1 MGTVLELCTCHAS
14 ETVIPNYKSLIDDE
28 NKPSINNK
36 NEVNDQNNAELEED
50 KNDKK
55 IINNEI
61 KNNKTNEIDAY
72 DKKNSSSNN
81 ALLVTS
87 SKKRRHSKI
96 SKNSKNKERD
106 KEKDKDKKS
115 KKESKQKN
123 GDEKSPKSPKSSK
136 SPKKRKNKSKT
147 DADSKNDEKTKK
159 NNNEEII
166 DKINISETI
175 LSELVLNDKLKTIP
189 KEKKK
194 KIKGRNNINFVII
207 GDKDV
212 GKSAF
217 CIRYNENRFE
227 DFYIPSIAKENYA
240 KIINFNSHNYKL
252 NFTII
257 WEDIEIYNQEI
268 ILDAADCFIII
279 YDITKIRSFNLI
291 NIYLRYLKKYIFFFD
306 KEGKNPNFCLV
317 ANKTDLEG
325 YRKIGLE
332 LVNKSILNNGFKHFD
347 ISVKTGKNIINVI
360 QYFIQ
365 IFDKIA
371 FSEK

>member
-14 ETVIPNYKSLIDDE
+14 DTVIPNYKSLIDDE
-28 NKPSINNK
+28 NKPPNNNK
-36 NEVNDQNNAELEED
+36 NEVNDQDNAELEED

-55 IINNEI
+55 IINDEI
-61 KNNKTNEIDAY
+61 KNNKTNEIDGY

-81 ALLVTS
+81 ALLLTS

-96 SKNSKNKERD
+96 SKNSKNKD
-106 KEKDKDKKS
+106 KEKDKDKNKDKDKKS

-123 GDEKSPKSPKSSK
+123 SDEKSPKR
-136 SPKKRKNKSKT
+136 RKNKNKT
-147 DADSKNDEKTKK
+147 DTDSKSDEKTKK

-175 LSELVLNDKLKTIP
+175 ISELVLNDKLKTIP

-227 DFYIPSIAKENYA
+227 DFYIPSIATENYA

-257 WEDIEIYNQEI
+257 WEDIEIYNQES

-291 NIYLRYLKKYIFFFD
+291 NIYLKYLKKYIFFFD
-306 KEGKNPNFCLV
+306 KEGKSPNFCLA
-317 ANKTDLEG
+317 ANKSDLEG

-332 LVNKSILNNGFKHFD
+332 LVNKSISNNGFKHFD
-347 ISVKTGKNIINVI
+347 ISVKTGKNIINII
-360 QYFIQ
+360 QYFVQ

>member
-1 MGTVLELCTCHAS
+1 MGTILELCTCHAS

-123 GDEKSPKSPKSSK
+123 GDEKSPKSSK
-136 SPKKRKNKSKT
+136 SPKRRKNKNKI

-306 KEGKNPNFCLV
+306 KEGKSPNFCLA
-317 ANKTDLEG
+317 ANKSDLEG

-332 LVNKSILNNGFKHFD
+332 LVDKSISNNGFKHFD
-347 ISVKTGKNIINVI
+347 ISVKTGKNINNII
-360 QYFIQ
+360 QYFVQ

>member
-1 MGTVLELCTCHAS
+1 MGTVLELCTCNAS

-28 NKPSINNK
+28 NKVSNNNK
-36 NEVNDQNNAELEED
+36 NEVNDQDNAELEED

-72 DKKNSSSNN
+72 DKKNSSSN
-81 ALLVTS
+81 ALLLTS

-96 SKNSKNKERD
+96 SKNSRNKEKD
-106 KEKDKDKKS
+106 KNKDKDKKS
-115 KKESKQKN
+115 KKESKQN
-123 GDEKSPKSPKSSK
+123 NDDEK
-136 SPKKRKNKSKT
+136 SPKKRKNKNKT
-147 DADSKNDEKTKK
+147 DTESKNDEKTKK
-159 NNNEEII
+159 NNNEEITE
-166 DKINISETI
+166 KINISETLI
-175 LSELVLNDKLKTIP
+175 SELVLNDKLKTIP

-257 WEDIEIYNQEI
+257 WEDIEIYNQES

-279 YDITKIRSFNLI
+279 YDITRIRSFNLI

-306 KEGKNPNFCLV
+306 KEGKSPNFCLA
-317 ANKTDLEG
+317 ANKSDLEG

-347 ISVKTGKNIINVI
+347 ISVKTGKNISNII
-360 QYFIQ
+360 QYFVQ

>member
-1 MGTVLELCTCHAS
+1 MGTVLELCTCNAS

-28 NKPSINNK
+28 NKVSNNNK
-36 NEVNDQNNAELEED
+36 NEVNDQDNAELEED

-72 DKKNSSSNN
+72 DKKNSSSN
-81 ALLVTS
+81 ALLLTS

-96 SKNSKNKERD
+96 SKNSKNKEKD
-106 KEKDKDKKS
+106 KNKDKDKKS
-115 KKESKQKN
+115 KKESKQNN
-123 GDEKSPKSPKSSK
+123 GDEK
-136 SPKKRKNKSKT
+136 SPKKRKNKNKT
-147 DADSKNDEKTKK
+147 DTESKNDEKTKK
-159 NNNEEII
+159 NNNEEITE
-166 DKINISETI
+166 KINISETLI
-175 LSELVLNDKLKTIP
+175 SELVLNDKLKTIP

-257 WEDIEIYNQEI
+257 WEDIEIYNQESS
-268 ILDAADCFIII
+268 LAAADCFIII

-306 KEGKNPNFCLV
+306 KEGKNPNFCLA
-317 ANKTDLEG
+317 ANKSDLEG
-325 YRKIGLE
+325 YRKVGLE

-347 ISVKTGKNIINVI
+347 ISVKTGKNIINII

>member
-1 MGTVLELCTCHAS
+1 M
-14 ETVIPNYKSLIDDE
+14 K
-28 NKPSINNK
+28 
-36 NEVNDQNNAELEED
+36 
-50 KNDKK
+50 
-55 IINNEI
+55 
-61 KNNKTNEIDAY
+61 
-72 DKKNSSSNN
+72 
-81 ALLVTS
+81 LLYL
-87 SKKRRHSKI
+87 
-96 SKNSKNKERD
+96 N
-106 KEKDKDKKS
+106 
-115 KKESKQKN
+115 
-123 GDEKSPKSPKSSK
+123 
-136 SPKKRKNKSKT
+136 
-147 DADSKNDEKTKK
+147 
-159 NNNEEII
+159 
-166 DKINISETI
+166 

-257 WEDIEIYNQEI
+257 WEDIEIYNQES

-279 YDITKIRSFNLI
+279 YDITRIRSFNLI

-306 KEGKNPNFCLV
+306 KEGKSPNFCLA
-317 ANKTDLEG
+317 ANKSDLEG

-347 ISVKTGKNIINVI
+347 ISVKTGKNISNII
-360 QYFIQ
+360 QYFVQ

>member
-1 MGTVLELCTCHAS
+1 MGTILELCTCHAS
-14 ETVIPNYKSLIDDE
+14 EIVIPNYKSLIDKEDDAL
-28 NKPSINNK
+28 NNNK
-36 NEVNDQNNAELEED
+36 NEVNNDQNNEVLNEN

-55 IINNEI
+55 IINNNI
-61 KNNKTNEIDAY
+61 QNNKNNDSETY
-72 DKKNSSSNN
+72 DKKNSLSNT
-81 ALLVTS
+81 LQLTS
-87 SKKRRHSKI
+87 SKKRRNSKV
-96 SKNSKNKERD
+96 SKNSRN
-106 KEKDKDKKS
+106 KDKDKDKGKS
-115 KKESKQKN
+115 KDKKRKKESKQRSD
-123 GDEKSPKSPKSSK
+123 DEKSPTKKKSKYK
-136 SPKKRKNKSKT
+136 MDTDSKT
-147 DADSKNDEKTKK
+147 DEKAKK
-159 NNNEEII
+159 NNNEEIT
-166 DKINISETI
+166 DKINISETLI
-175 LSELVLNDKLKTIP
+175 SELVLNDKLKSIP
-189 KEKKK
+189 KDKKK

-207 GDKDV
+207 GDKEV

-217 CIRYNENRFE
+217 CIRYFENRFE
-227 DFYIPSIAKENYA
+227 DFYIPSISKENYT
-240 KIINFNSHNYKL
+240 KMINFNNHNYKL

-257 WEDIEIYNQEI
+257 WEDIEIFNQESV
-268 ILDAADCFIII
+268 LTAADCFIII
-279 YDITKIRSFNLI
+279 YDITKIRSFNFI
-291 NIYLRYLKKYIFFFD
+291 NIYLRYLKKYTFFFD

>member
-1 MGTVLELCTCHAS
+1 MGTVLELCTCNAS

-28 NKPSINNK
+28 NKVSNNNK
-36 NEVNDQNNAELEED
+36 NEVNDQDNAELEED

-72 DKKNSSSNN
+72 DKKNSSSN
-81 ALLVTS
+81 ALLLTS

-96 SKNSKNKERD
+96 SKNSKNKEKD
-106 KEKDKDKKS
+106 KNKDKDKKS
-115 KKESKQKN
+115 KKESKQN
-123 GDEKSPKSPKSSK
+123 NDDEK
-136 SPKKRKNKSKT
+136 SPKKRKNKNKT
-147 DADSKNDEKTKK
+147 DTESKNDEKTKK

-166 DKINISETI
+166 DKINISETL

-257 WEDIEIYNQEI
+257 WEDIEIYNQES

-279 YDITKIRSFNLI
+279 YDINKIRNFNLI

-306 KEGKNPNFCLV
+306 KEGKSPNFCLA
-317 ANKTDLEG
+317 ANKSDLEG

-347 ISVKTGKNIINVI
+347 ISVKTGKNIINII

-365 IFDKIA
+365 IFDKIV
-371 FSEK
+371 FFDK

>member
-14 ETVIPNYKSLIDDE
+14 ETVIPNNKSLIGIDD
-28 NKPSINNK
+28 NALNNNK
-36 NEVNDQNNAELEED
+36 NEVKSEQNNVELDEN

-61 KNNKTNEIDAY
+61 KNNKVNDIEAY
-72 DKKNSSSNN
+72 DKKNSSSN
-81 ALLVTS
+81 ALLLTS
-87 SKKRRHSKI
+87 PKKKRNSKI
-96 SKNSKNKERD
+96 SKNSRNKD
-106 KEKDKDKKS
+106 KEKEKDKDKDKKS

-123 GDEKSPKSPKSSK
+123 SDEKSPK
-136 SPKKRKNKSKT
+136 KKRNKYKTDTDSKT
-147 DADSKNDEKTKK
+147 DEKTKK
-159 NNNEEII
+159 NNNEETS
-166 DKINISETI
+166 DKINISETLI
-175 LSELVLNDKLKTIP
+175 SELVLNDKLKTIP

-227 DFYIPSIAKENYA
+227 DFYIPSIAKESYT

-257 WEDIEIYNQEI
+257 WEDIEIYNQES

-279 YDITKIRSFNLI
+279 YDITRIRSFNLI

-306 KEGKNPNFCLV
+306 KEGKNPNFCLA
-317 ANKTDLEG
+317 ANKSDLEG
-325 YRKIGLE
+325 YRKVGLE

>member
-1 MGTVLELCTCHAS
+1 MGTVLELCTCNAS

-28 NKPSINNK
+28 NKVLNNNK
-36 NEVNDQNNAELEED
+36 NKVNDQDNAELEED

-55 IINNEI
+55 IMNNEI

-81 ALLVTS
+81 ALLLTS

-96 SKNSKNKERD
+96 SKNSRNKEKD
-106 KEKDKDKKS
+106 KNKDKDKKS
-115 KKESKQKN
+115 KKESKQN
-123 GDEKSPKSPKSSK
+123 NDDEK
-136 SPKKRKNKSKT
+136 SPKKRKNKNKT
-147 DADSKNDEKTKK
+147 DTESKNDEKTKK
-159 NNNEEII
+159 NNNEEITE
-166 DKINISETI
+166 KINISETLI
-175 LSELVLNDKLKTIP
+175 SELVLNDKLKTIP

-257 WEDIEIYNQEI
+257 WEDIEIYNQES
-268 ILDAADCFIII
+268 ILAAADCFIII

-306 KEGKNPNFCLV
+306 KEGKNPNFCLA
-317 ANKTDLEG
+317 ANKSDLEG

-347 ISVKTGKNIINVI
+347 ISVKTGKNIINII
-360 QYFIQ
+360 QYFVQ